1 MHKNFYAH
9 SRYRRKT
16 DVPTT
21 DNIVNVSNKQLNTT
35 QIRVLNKGLSFVP
48 KPFIIRKEGVL
59 ADFNQLARKLRL
71 RYLFR
76 DSNRE
81 RSRFKRKSGYTPE
94 PTDNASLELF
104 INTLRENISDAGFE
118 QKQGSNLTINE
129 RKALRELMD
138 DNSIV
143 INKADKGSTI
153 VVQNH
158 TDYAQ
163 KGLAHLNDEAVY
175 MRLPHD
181 TTEFVE
187 MKVVRLL
194 NKFYREGH
202 INKDMLEFCL
212 PPHRIRTA
220 RLYFLLKV
228 HKNPMGIRPI
238 VSCVNNA
245 TENLSQYVDIW
256 LQPLMK
262 ALPSYIRDTTDF
274 INMIEATVL
283 PEGCLLCSIDVTSLY
298 TNIIHKEGIELAVKA
313 LHTTYNADPDQP
325 PPEIIGEMLKFIL
338 TNNVLEFEGQHY
350 LQLQGCAMG
359 SKCSPSYACIFMGHM
374 EQRLQAI
381 GGQKILLWKRFIDDI
396 FLIWKGSQTE
406 FSEFLEEINTLH
418 NTIKF
423 TSECSETEINF
434 LDTTLYKGNRYTQTG
449 ILDIKTHIKHT
460 NKQLYVH
467 ATSYHPRGCKNGI
480 VVGEAKR
487 YLRTNSDRLN
497 FVDSIKKHKDK
508 LATRGY
514 NPRITNTLLQ
524 NISFEQREANLLV
537 KNNQEDSNILTFV
550 TTFSDCTPQ
559 LRQMI
564 YNNWHILH
572 RDNTLKELFPNPPI
586 MSLRKNPSLSN
597 KLVKSAPDPLP
608 EFQTPCSSTQI
619 EAPPM
624 REIATIK
631 CNTSKC
637 NRRMC
642 KLCPMLTTDTTVK
655 SKLNR
660 RKHRIYGD
668 FTCQTRNL
676 VYLLQCKKCGK
687 QYVGQTVLTF
697 SHRVA
702 KHILTIK
709 KNGTDKLS
717 LHFNNDGHDIR
728 HLSFQPIAK
737 IEIDL
742 PMREAEKKLQA
753 IESVWIKRLGTL
765 QPVGL
770 NFVLLD
776 NQSRVS
782 NI

>member
-1 MHKNFYAH
+1 MNKKRVKNSTHKQRYSHKHVYRVKMHKNFYAH

-194 NKFYREGH
+194 NQFYREGH

-274 INMIEATVL
+274 IKY
-283 PEGCLLCSIDVTSLY
+283 D
-298 TNIIHKEGIELAVKA
+298 
-313 LHTTYNADPDQP
+313 
-325 PPEIIGEMLKFIL
+325 
-338 TNNVLEFEGQHY
+338 
-350 LQLQGCAMG
+350 
-359 SKCSPSYACIFMGHM
+359 
-374 EQRLQAI
+374 
-381 GGQKILLWKRFIDDI
+381 
-396 FLIWKGSQTE
+396 
-406 FSEFLEEINTLH
+406 
-418 NTIKF
+418 
-423 TSECSETEINF
+423 
-434 LDTTLYKGNRYTQTG
+434 
-449 ILDIKTHIKHT
+449 
-460 NKQLYVH
+460 
-467 ATSYHPRGCKNGI
+467 
-480 VVGEAKR
+480 
-487 YLRTNSDRLN
+487 
-497 FVDSIKKHKDK
+497 
-508 LATRGY
+508 
-514 NPRITNTLLQ
+514 
-524 NISFEQREANLLV
+524 
-537 KNNQEDSNILTFV
+537 
-550 TTFSDCTPQ
+550 
-559 LRQMI
+559 
-564 YNNWHILH
+564 
-572 RDNTLKELFPNPPI
+572 
-586 MSLRKNPSLSN
+586 
-597 KLVKSAPDPLP
+597 
-608 EFQTPCSSTQI
+608 
-619 EAPPM
+619 
-624 REIATIK
+624 
-631 CNTSKC
+631 
-637 NRRMC
+637 
-642 KLCPMLTTDTTVK
+642 
-655 SKLNR
+655 
-660 RKHRIYGD
+660 
-668 FTCQTRNL
+668 
-676 VYLLQCKKCGK
+676 
-687 QYVGQTVLTF
+687 
-697 SHRVA
+697 
-702 KHILTIK
+702 
-709 KNGTDKLS
+709 
-717 LHFNNDGHDIR
+717 
-728 HLSFQPIAK
+728 
-737 IEIDL
+737 
-742 PMREAEKKLQA
+742 
-753 IESVWIKRLGTL
+753 
-765 QPVGL
+765 
-770 NFVLLD
+770 
-776 NQSRVS
+776 
-782 NI
+782 